1 MEKLYTIRNYKNYIF
16 DLIANNNKINK
27 EIYDKFDI
35 YIYIF
40 FVLESEKFQYNLEEI
55 MNSLIKYDIP
65 LTKSEVEKFINDNK
79 DEEKIFN
86 LNKNRLQLKY

>member
-1 MEKLYTIRNYKNYIF
+1 
-16 DLIANNNKINK
+16 
-27 EIYDKFDI
+27 
-35 YIYIF
+35 
-40 FVLESEKFQYNLEEI
+40 

>member
-16 DLIANNNKINK
+16 DLIANNNNKINK

-40 FVLESEKFQYNLEEI
+40 FLF
-55 MNSLIKYDIP
+55 
-65 LTKSEVEKFINDNK
+65 
-79 DEEKIFN
+79 
-86 LNKNRLQLKY
+86 